1 MFLKRA
7 VNTTRGG
14 DGAAKDTATRTS
26 SRGRHSLVT
35 VASLVPLGEA
45 SSKIDESS
53 VHCQSR
59 PARLSATGNIGL
71 LFFER
76 VRPRVRCLLFLGRQR
91 YIPFGNSRY
100 RQLGRPFEK
109 ITIKQVSLEKPF
121 ERVSISIVD
130 QRFGL
135 SVDTAVINS
144 SNFILFDTLRRKA
157 RIRYERDSR
166 LIAK

>member
-7 VNTTRGG
+7 VNTAARGG

-59 PARLSATGNIGL
+59 PATLLSATGNIGL
-71 LFFER
+71 LIFKR
-76 VRPRVRCLLFLGRQR
+76 VRPRVQCLLFLGRR
-91 YIPFGNSRY
+91 RPRIPFSNSRY
-100 RQLGRPFEK
+100 RQLGRPSKKLRLRKYVF
-109 ITIKQVSLEKPF
+109 LEKPF

-130 QRFGL
+130 REILRF
-135 SVDTAVINS
+135 T
-144 SNFILFDTLRRKA
+144 
-157 RIRYERDSR
+157 
-166 LIAK
+166 